1 MVRDRKEGMMK
12 RISVFILAML
22 GIAILLST
30 LAVGC
35 ASEEE
40 TEEETTTVV
49 VGRLT
54 DLTGPAA
61 FSLVNIGRA
70 VTDIVNYINEED
82 PLAPGVK
89 LKVISYDTKYDPSR
103 DVPGYEWLKEKGACM
118 FITPLSSTGE
128 ALKTRLASD
137 KLPLLNLSTSFAQI
151 DPPGWRFGLNLPNE
165 YNIAALTEW
174 LVENWAGSEKVKMGS
189 VGWNHPYGI
198 TTDTGAR
205 VYAQS
210 HTDDIE
216 WIGSYLS
223 PMGTMTWSTEIEAL
237 KDADYVFICAPGI
250 APATFMDEYRGR
262 GYAGTFVGSDSMS
275 SYVSMYVDQVGWE
288 DLDGTLTAQAMG
300 WYSRDSEVVDLC
312 NQLLD
317 ANNTAADAAVQRA
330 NGISYVGG
338 FQQYYL
344 AFAVLRKAVETYGA
358 NVTGQQ
364 IYDTALS
371 FDIEWE
377 GYPTLGYTEDRFTPA
392 HTTVYEW
399 VAAEQDLMLVQDW
412 LPGIRI
418 DVSS

>member
-1 MVRDRKEGMMK
+1 MLRDRKEGMMK

-151 DPPGWRFGLNLPNE
+151 DPPGWIFGLNLPNE

-189 VGWNHPYGI
+189 VGWNHPYGHN
-198 TTDTGAR
+198 DVVHR
-205 VYAQS
+205 
-210 HTDDIE
+210 D
-216 WIGSYLS
+216 
-223 PMGTMTWSTEIEAL
+223 
-237 KDADYVFICAPGI
+237 
-250 APATFMDEYRGR
+250 RGLER
-262 GYAGTFVGSDSMS
+262 
-275 SYVSMYVDQVGWE
+275 
-288 DLDGTLTAQAMG
+288 
-300 WYSRDSEVVDLC
+300 R
-312 NQLLD
+312 
-317 ANNTAADAAVQRA
+317 
-330 NGISYVGG
+330 
-338 FQQYYL
+338 
-344 AFAVLRKAVETYGA
+344 
-358 NVTGQQ
+358 
-364 IYDTALS
+364 
-371 FDIEWE
+371 
-377 GYPTLGYTEDRFTPA
+377 
-392 HTTVYEW
+392 
-399 VAAEQDLMLVQDW
+399 
-412 LPGIRI
+412 
-418 DVSS
+418 